1 MSHDWG
7 QPRIT
12 WNGAVRQIKDV
23 VIKKIES
30 VPAKYDKRA
39 EPPPPPSTAS
49 SSTTGKQRNAP
60 TTPRSKKE
68 DPNVFCKILKLDG
81 TSVNN
86 QKALALENYAATQ
99 YNKHLTEVIKK
110 ILNFLYYQMFQIT

>member
-1 MSHDWG
+1 MTHDWG

-30 VPAKYDKRA
+30 VPAKYDRRA
-39 EPPPPPSTAS
+39 DPAPPPSTTS
-49 SSTTGKQRNAP
+49 SSTTAKERSTP

-68 DPNVFCKILKLDG
+68 PPNFFCKILKLEG
-81 TSVNN
+81 TTLNN

-99 YNKHLTEVIKK
+99 
-110 ILNFLYYQMFQIT
+110 FQ